1 MNFIKRIFGKAA
13 RKAVSFFMGTGLE
26 QESVD
31 VGDGAGD
38 GDGTGNDVGK
48 AFPGMPELLREAA
61 ADGCVLI
68 RNDGVLPLA
77 DGSRVAVFGRTAR
90 DWFYVGYGSGGD
102 VRAPYKIDLISALDE
117 AGAAYDKE
125 LAGIYDSWRAKARNA
140 ADPGFWGH
148 WPLFHPEKPIGAN
161 EAVSAAKRNDVALV
175 VIGRAAGEDLDSA
188 AEKGGYYLTDG
199 EIEMLDRVTSA
210 FEKTVVIL
218 NVGGVIDLSW
228 VKKYGDRISAL
239 LVVWLGGMESGRAVC
254 DVLYGKV
261 SPSGRLPDTFA
272 ASYGDCPSSPN
283 FGDEYVTEYEE
294 GIYVGYRYFDLHP
307 EKVLYP
313 FGYGLSYTEF
323 DTSLLSFS
331 RCKAVFRVTNTG
343 DRSGKHSLLMF
354 CRLPEGRIDKP
365 RRVLA
370 AFGKTGV
377 LSPGESED
385 VTLETDPKTLSSFD
399 EASNRFVLEKGL
411 YIFEVDGKETGSF
424 EIEAE
429 ETVEK
434 CGRIFNG
441 SEALK
446 ERILSSLPGNDGDG
460 KRDPTVC
467 FDDVRSGKIALDAFI
482 DSLSDPEL
490 EALTRGHG
498 MMGSKYGVP
507 GNAGTFGGIVPSLIA
522 RKVPSVSCCDG
533 PAGLRMKAS
542 CSLLPCGTLLAATFD
557 ASLVRKLH
565 RKLGEEMRERGADV
579 ILSPGMNI
587 HRDPLC
593 GRNFEYYSE
602 DPLLAGKIAAAAVSG
617 IKDAGKEACPK
628 HYACNNQEKGRNKN
642 DSRVSVRALR
652 EIYLRPFEI
661 AVKEAAPGCIMTSY
675 NKVNGVYS
683 HYSYDLATSVLRNE
697 WGFDGVVM
705 TDWWMK
711 KGVSP
716 EFPLLRDNAYRVRAG
731 VDILMP
737 GDMAHTARK
746 YKSDGT
752 LLESLGREGGIT
764 RGEIRQSARRTLGL
778 AIKLKK

>member
-13 RKAVSFFMGTGLE
+13 RKAVSLFMGTGLE
-26 QESVD
+26 QESVG
-31 VGDGAGD
+31 VGDGAAD
-38 GDGTGNDVGK
+38 GAGNAGGK

-61 ADGCVLI
+61 ADGCVLL
-68 RNDGVLPLA
+68 RNDGILPLS
-77 DGSRVAVFGRTAR
+77 DGSRVSVFGRTAF
-90 DWFYVGYGSGGD
+90 DWHFVGYGSGGD
-102 VRAPYKIDLISALDE
+102 VRAPYKVDLISALDE

-125 LAGIYDSWRAKARNA
+125 LAGIYSLWRAKARNA

-148 WPLFHPEKPIGAN
+148 WPLCHPEMPIDTQTA
-161 EAVSAAKRNDVALV
+161 ESAAKRSGVALA
-175 VIGRAAGEDLDSA
+175 VIGRAAGEDLDSVP
-188 AEKGGYYLTDG
+188 EKGGYYLNDG
-199 EIEMLDRVTSA
+199 ELEMLDRVTSA

-272 ASYGDCPSSPN
+272 SSYGDYPSSIN

-313 FGYGLSYTEF
+313 FGYGLSYTTFE
-323 DTSLLSFS
+323 TQLLSLS
-331 RCKAVFRVTNTG
+331 REKAVFRVTNTG
-343 DRSGKHSLLMF
+343 DRSGKHSLLLF
-354 CRLPEGRIDKP
+354 CRLPEGRLDKP

-370 AFGKTGV
+370 AFGKTGL
-377 LSPGESED
+377 LSPGESTD
-385 VTLETDPKTLSSFD
+385 ITFETDPKTLSSFD
-399 EASNRFVLEKGL
+399 GEKNRFILEKGR
-411 YIFEVDGKETGSF
+411 YVFGVDGKETGSF
-424 EIEAE
+424 EIYED

-434 CGRIFNG
+434 CSEIFDG
-441 SEALK
+441 SDDLK
-446 ERILSSLPGNDGDG
+446 KRILSGLPGNDGE
-460 KRDPTVC
+460 KKHDPSVC
-467 FDDVRSGKIALDAFI
+467 FDDVRSGRITLDKFI
-482 DSLSDPEL
+482 DSLSDTEL

-498 MMGSKYGVP
+498 MMGSKYGTP
-507 GNAGTFGGIVPSLIA
+507 GNAGTFGGIIPSLIS
-522 RKVPSVSCCDG
+522 RKVPAVSCCDG

-557 ASLVRKLH
+557 VSLVRRLH
-565 RKLGEEMRERGADV
+565 RKLGEEMCAKGADV

-602 DPLLAGKIAAAAVSG
+602 DPLLAGKIAASAIYG
-617 IKDAGKEACPK
+617 IKESGKEACPK
-628 HYACNNQEKGRNKN
+628 HFACNNQEKGRNRN

-711 KGVSP
+711 KGRSP

-764 RGEIRQSARRTLGL
+764 RGEIKRSARRTLEL
-778 AIKLKK
+778 MLKLKK